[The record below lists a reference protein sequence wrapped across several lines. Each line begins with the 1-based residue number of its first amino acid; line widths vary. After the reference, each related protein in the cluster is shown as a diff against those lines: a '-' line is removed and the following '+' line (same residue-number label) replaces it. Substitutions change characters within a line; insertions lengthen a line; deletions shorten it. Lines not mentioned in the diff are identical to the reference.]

1 MELKNKKGK
10 VTKLRLFLKA
20 VDGQSTIEQFDE
32 KTNRPL
38 EFDPERYYALLDEE
52 KDLLLVQHF
61 VVGKVLRSF
70 ADFFA
75 PLP

>member
-1 MELKNKKGK
+1 M
-10 VTKLRLFLKA
+10 
-20 VDGQSTIEQFDE
+20 QQFDE
-32 KTNRPL
+32 KTSQPL

-61 VVGKVLRSF
+61 VVGKVLRSYP
-70 ADFFA
+70 DFFA

>member
-1 MELKNKKGK
+1 M
-10 VTKLRLFLKA
+10 
-20 VDGQSTIEQFDE
+20 QQFDE
-32 KTNRPL
+32 KTSQPL

-61 VVGKVLRSF
+61 VVGKVLRSY